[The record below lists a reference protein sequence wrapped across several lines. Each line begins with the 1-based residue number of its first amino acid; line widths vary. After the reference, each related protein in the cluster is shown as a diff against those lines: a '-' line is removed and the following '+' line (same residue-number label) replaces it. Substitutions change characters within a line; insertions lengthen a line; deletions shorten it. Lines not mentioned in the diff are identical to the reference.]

1 MGGCSGKEV
10 GRGQPSIASTPGCG
24 AGALRGGRRGK
35 QPPARQRKAL
45 TEKSRE
51 ERGSRHGE
59 GGGLWAAA
67 WKWGHL
73 RIPSLPPRPPP
84 GWAAKG
90 ARGRGGHRGPG
101 RAARSAPKQSP
112 FDVIWVI
119 YLYICPAGISAI
131 AGGKWSEEEFGGEEV
146 RASFQP

>member
-73 RIPSLPPRPPP
+73 RIPSLSPPNPLRA
-84 GWAAKG
+84 GLQ
-90 ARGRGGHRGPG
+90 RGRGEGEGTEDRGG
-101 RAARSAPKQSP
+101 RLGLLQNNPHSM
-112 FDVIWVI
+112 
-119 YLYICPAGISAI
+119 
-131 AGGKWSEEEFGGEEV
+131 
-146 RASFQP
+146 